1 MSEEKSE
8 RNPEPKHAPRPAD
21 PTQESGPEENP
32 SPPAGPA
39 PPGQRPQAL
48 PEGEDGHW
56 DRPDD

>member
-8 RNPEPKHAPRPAD
+8 RDPEPKQAPRPAD
-21 PTQESGPEENP
+21 STQGSKPEESS
-32 SPPAGPA
+32 SPPAAQA